1 MKFHKIGTILMAIAL
16 LSIFIA
22 TPSQA
27 WGTKEGILKK
37 VEYLG
42 NGDAMLTVKVSG
54 GIEIWRTT
62 KDEFELPEEL
72 TLGRKILKKK
82 NLRTARG
89 SKYWVIE
96 Q

>member
-1 MKFHKIGTILMAIAL
+1 MIFHKISTILMAIAL
-16 LSIFIA
+16 LSVFTS

-27 WGTKEGILKK
+27 WGTKEGVLKK

-54 GIEIWRTT
+54 EIEVWRIT

-82 NLRTARG
+82 NLLTGRH
-89 SKYWVIE
+89 SKFWVIE